1 MNPTPQHPRPGE
13 HPPAPATR
21 TALANPATHR
31 LSHLPLKQVA
41 TLDQLFTNAE
51 FRSRIAESLPRH
63 MTPDRMLRTMVGAI
77 QRAPL
82 LAKADIRGLI
92 GAFMTCSQV
101 GLEPNTPLQ
110 HVHLI
115 PFKRTKWNPQTRRR
129 EDAGVE
135 VQLIFGYPG
144 LLDLSYRSPLV
155 TSISANVAF
164 EGDDFSFEYGT
175 DAHLRHRPKGASAM
189 RGIRRPTHAYMMAKL
204 KDGFAFEV
212 MPYEDVLAIRD
223 NSQAFRLALS
233 MKEEAESQGRRP
245 PAAWTE
251 APWVKH
257 EIAMARKTAFRA
269 GSKWLP
275 RSVELA
281 SVIEI
286 DEAQERRR
294 NIDWGTVIDASDG
307 DYVAAAATA
316 ASAPPDEED
325 EGDPAGGPAPEEG
338 GGRSFP
344 GHVFDGAPEP
354 PPPPPPAAPRARAE
368 PPPPPPPPAE
378 PAPAN
383 RARQRQRAAAPPP
396 PPVFPHALV
405 DAYGDPAEGNPCAS
419 AVEFAQ
425 GYAALWEGAADA
437 GQREALADFNADGL
451 TEAYEDAKA
460 AEILAA
466 LSEPEPAAPAEPG
479 PQVTMPSFP
488 EPEPEPEPAAPAPMD
503 PDEKWV
509 ADLLDDAAK
518 ATLEELRANFVGNM
532 SIRARVQR
540 IKAERPDLGAKVE
553 AAFAARLNPKG

>member
-1 MNPTPQHPRPGE
+1 MNTTPQHPRPGE
-13 HPPAPATR
+13 HPPPRTNLAAPHA
-21 TALANPATHR
+21 AR

-41 TLDQLFTNAE
+41 TLDQLFKNAE
-51 FRSRIAESLPRH
+51 FRTRVAESLPRH
-63 MTPDRMLRTMVGAI
+63 MTPDRMLRMMAGAI

-82 LAKADIRGLI
+82 LAKADIRSLI
-92 GAFMTCSQV
+92 GAFLTCSQV

-129 EDAGVE
+129 EEAGVE

-155 TSISANVAF
+155 TSISANVVFA
-164 EGDDFSFEYGT
+164 GDDFSFEYGT
-175 DAHLRHRPKGASAM
+175 DAHLRHRPKGAAAA
-189 RGIRRPTHAYMMAKL
+189 RGARPTHAYMMAKL

-223 NSQAFRLALS
+223 NSQAYRLALS
-233 MKEEAESQGRRP
+233 MKEEAESQGRRL

-294 NIDWGTVIDASDG
+294 DIEWGTVIDASDG
-307 DYVAAAATA
+307 DYVAAAVTA
-316 ASAPPDEED
+316 ASAPDD
-325 EGDPAGGPAPEEG
+325 DDDGYAAGPAPDEG
-338 GGRSFP
+338 RQRQAFP
-344 GHVFDGAPEP
+344 GAVFDPPSAAPEP
-354 PPPPPPAAPRARAE
+354 PPPPPPPAQERAREAAPRSRKPSRAPE
-368 PPPPPPPPAE
+368 
-378 PAPAN
+378 
-383 RARQRQRAAAPPP
+383 PP

-405 DAYGDPAEGNPCAS
+405 DAYGDPAEGNPCAGP
-419 AVEFAQ
+419 VEFAQ
-425 GYAALWEGAADA
+425 GYVALWQAADDPA
-437 GQREALADFNADGL
+437 KREALADFNADGL
-451 TEAYEDAKA
+451 AEAYENAAA
-460 AEILAA
+460 AEILAEA
-466 LSEPEPAAPAEPG
+466 AEPDEPAGAAQPGPEPSAP
-479 PQVTMPSFP
+479 Q
-488 EPEPEPEPAAPAPMD
+488 PMD

-509 ADLLDDAAK
+509 ADLLEDAAK
-518 ATLEELRANFVGNM
+518 ATLEDLRTNYVNNG

-553 AAFAARLNPKG
+553 AAFAARLNPRG